1 MKNEATMGTPTN
13 RARDKKGRMN
23 PQTEEASEEE
33 TKSECESLAIPN
45 TTKRNSP
52 SHEDVG
58 ALVRA
63 PGKSAS
69 EVTATATPVS
79 TSLSTSQSTRSPIT
93 ALPASEHPPRK
104 KRKVALAATE
114 AAAEAAVKAME
125 ITKRAIEVLDEIQ
138 QLAEFCF

>member
-1 MKNEATMGTPTN
+1 MKNKAMAGTTTN
-13 RARDKKGRMN
+13 QARDKKGRCN
-23 PQTEEASEEE
+23 PQIEKASEEE
-33 TKSECESLAIPN
+33 TKSGCESTAFPN

-69 EVTATATPVS
+69 EVTAAQ
-79 TSLSTSQSTRSPIT
+79 TSQSIT
-93 ALPASEHPPRK
+93 TSITTLPTSEHPPRK

-114 AAAEAAVKAME
+114 AAAEAAVKAIE
-125 ITKRAIEVLDEIQ
+125 ITKRATEVLDEIQ